1 MELPGVLSLPGA
13 ALAGLIA
20 AILVA
25 VAFEAVNG
33 FHDTANAVA
42 TVIYTNSLK
51 PRSAVVLSGIC
62 NFIGVYLGG
71 VGVAFAVVHLLPV
84 DLLVNVGSGSGTAM
98 IFAILVA
105 AITWNIGTWYRGIPA
120 SSSHTLIG
128 AIVGVGLAN
137 ALIQG
142 ESLFQ
147 GLNFGNFKAVFLSL
161 LISPLLG
168 FTLAAIMLSLI
179 RKWVREPQLYEPP
192 EDRKPPSWVRAVLVC
207 TSAGVSLAH
216 GSNDG
221 QKGVGLIM
229 IILIGTLP
237 AHFALNPEY
246 SARDTGELL
255 HSLDHIEKMIQ
266 RTENGI
272 VSPAGVADSNPKYQ
286 LISCSTGP
294 LHPLSR
300 ELTEVADF
308 MGKHECFATVNP
320 DERSQFRKKILVLED
335 QIKTMERSEIGDV
348 SDADKSMM
356 RRARVQLRSMID
368 YAPAWVIL
376 FVAAAIGCGTM
387 VGWKRIVVTVGE
399 KIGKSP
405 MTYAQG
411 ASSELVAMVTIGVA
425 AFSGL
430 PVSTTHVLSSGV
442 TGTMVVSKVGVKH
455 KTVRNIALAW
465 LFTFPVS
472 MLLGGALFIIFHYLA
487 TK

>member
-1 MELPGVLSLPGA
+1 MELPSLLSLPNATLIGLVGA
-13 ALAGLIA
+13 V
-20 AILVA
+20 LVA
-25 VAFEAVNG
+25 IAFEAVNG

-62 NFIGVYLGG
+62 NFVGVYLGG

-84 DLLVNVGSGSGTAM
+84 NLLVDVGSGSGTAM
-98 IFAILVA
+98 VFALLVA
-105 AITWNIGTWYRGIPA
+105 AITWNVGTWYRGIPA

-137 ALIQG
+137 AVIHG
-142 ESLFQ
+142 ESLSQ

-168 FTLAAIMLSLI
+168 FTLAAVMLSLM
-179 RKWVREPQLYEPP
+179 RKCVREPQLYEPP
-192 EDRKPPSWVRAVLVC
+192 QDRKPPTWVRTILVC

-246 SARDTGELL
+246 STSHAAELAN
-255 HSLDHIEKMIQ
+255 SLEHMAKIIEHK
-266 RTENGI
+266 EVGI
-272 VSPAGVADSNPKYQ
+272 VNRDNAQDPHPKYRV
-286 LISCSTGP
+286 ISYSPEP
-294 LHPLSR
+294 LQPLSQ
-300 ELTEVADF
+300 ELAAMTNF
-308 MGKHECFATVNP
+308 MGKHDSLATVNP

-335 QIKTMERSEIGDV
+335 HIKTMERSEIWHASED
-348 SDADKSMM
+348 DKSIM
-356 RRARVQLRSMID
+356 RRVRVELRSIID

-376 FVAAAIGCGTM
+376 LVATAIGCGTM
-387 VGWKRIVVTVGE
+387 VGWKRVVVTVGE

-405 MTYAQG
+405 LTYAQG
-411 ASSELVAMVTIGVA
+411 ASSELVAMLTIGVA
-425 AFSGL
+425 ALSGL

-455 KTVRNIALAW
+455 KTVRDIALAW
-465 LFTFPVS
+465 LLTFPVS
-472 MLLGGALFIIFHYLA
+472 MLLAGTLFVAFHFLA
-487 TK
+487 TR